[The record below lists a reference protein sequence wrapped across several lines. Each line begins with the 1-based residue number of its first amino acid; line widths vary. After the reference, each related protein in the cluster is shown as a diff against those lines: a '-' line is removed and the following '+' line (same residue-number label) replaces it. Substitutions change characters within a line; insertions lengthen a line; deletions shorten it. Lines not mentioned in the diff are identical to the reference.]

1 MTNYIGALA
10 KPMGRRSAML
20 PLLASQLYT
29 FYLGWR
35 RRRRDQTALMRQ
47 PDYLLRDIGIERHE
61 IEPALRGRM
70 RSC

>member
-20 PLLASQLYT
+20 PLLAGQAYAL
-29 FYLGWR
+29 YLGWR
-35 RRRRDQTALMRQ
+35 RRRRDRIALMRQ
-47 PDYLLRDIGIERHE
+47 PDYLLRDIGLERHE
-61 IEPALRGRM
+61 IEPALRGRT